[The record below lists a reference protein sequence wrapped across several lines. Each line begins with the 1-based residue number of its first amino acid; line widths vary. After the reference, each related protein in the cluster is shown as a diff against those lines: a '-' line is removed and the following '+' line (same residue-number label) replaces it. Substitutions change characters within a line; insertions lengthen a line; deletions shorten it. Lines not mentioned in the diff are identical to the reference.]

1 MERRKIESLSELEIQ
16 AVENKKEVAAPKKA
30 APAPAPAEEKGA
42 KLSYEEQKELRR
54 KQKQVEICEKKIK
67 TLEEKMKEIEGQL
80 AMPEAGTD
88 IDTLTRQYL
97 ELKRELDSRMEEWMM
112 LSE

>member
-1 MERRKIESLSELEIQ
+1 
-16 AVENKKEVAAPKKA
+16 
-30 APAPAPAEEKGA
+30 
-42 KLSYEEQKELRR
+42 
-54 KQKQVEICEKKIK
+54 
-67 TLEEKMKEIEGQL
+67 MKEIEGQL

>member
-1 MERRKIESLSELEIQ
+1 MERRKIENLSELEMPVQ
-16 AVENKKEVAAPKKA
+16 EAKKEVPAPKKGVEV
-30 APAPAPAEEKGA
+30 APVEEKGA

-97 ELKRELDSRMEEWMM
+97 ELKRELDARMEEWML